1 MYLVP
6 ALGIRIQIS
15 LLKVFDVKKTSVQAI
30 VQHWFPGGTSTC
42 FDRTLA
48 YDRQTDTRP

>member
-15 LLKVFDVKKTSVQAI
+15 LLKVFDVKKLVSRLLYSIGCLVVHTPVL
-30 VQHWFPGGTSTC
+30 T
-42 FDRTLA
+42 RTLA